1 LIKNLYLCCQKAIT
15 TEPQKHAKN
24 TFFCGCK
31 KKMSQ
36 YNNIKNWVEDL
47 PKRGKTTFSKED
59 ATLQF
64 PNLSNRNI
72 QDSLHRLISKNKIY
86 SVWQG
91 FYAIVLPEYG
101 LRGIVPPM
109 EYIDQ
114 LMRFLGK
121 DYYVAL
127 LSAAELHGAAHQA
140 PQEFYVMCNTTK
152 LRSKLKNGV
161 KINFIA
167 KKNIPQEHCS
177 KVMTKSGYVDISNP
191 ILTAYDLIYYT
202 KNVGGISRIGTI
214 INELAEKIRF
224 IDVDKGFMQSFPS
237 AATQRLGYIFEE
249 LEFVELADKLYR
261 KAEIARLNFRKTP
274 LVIENHK
281 EDLSNYPVND
291 RWKIIINEQIE
302 ID

>member
-1 LIKNLYLCCQKAIT
+1 MLFFFGSFKKKPYLCNR
-15 TEPQKHAKN
+15 KN
-24 TFFCGCK
+24 IHFPYIFAAGTQEMK
-31 KKMSQ
+31 Q
-36 YNNIKNWVEDL
+36 YRNIKDWVEDL
-47 PKRGKTTFSKED
+47 PKRGKIAFSKED
-59 ATLQF
+59 VALQF
-64 PNLSNRNI
+64 PNLTDNNI
-72 QDSLHRLISKNKIY
+72 QISLYRLVLKNKIC

-101 LRGIVPPM
+101 LRGVVPPM

-152 LRSKLKNGV
+152 LRPKLKNGV

-167 KKNIPQEHCS
+167 KKNIPQEHRS
-177 KVMTKSGYVDISNP
+177 KVMTKSGYVDVSNP

-214 INELAEKIRF
+214 ISELAEKIRF
-224 IDVDKGFMQSFPS
+224 TDVNKEFMQSFPS
-237 AATQRLGYIFEE
+237 AITQRLGYIFEE
-249 LEFVELADKLYR
+249 LEFDELADKLHR
-261 KAEIARLNFRKTP
+261 KAEIAGLNFRKTP
-274 LVIENHK
+274 LVIETHK
-281 EDLSNYPVND
+281 ENLSNYPVNN